1 MYIHKIKLTNIRGF
15 KSLEFDLQRPDKS
28 YAGWTVFTGD
38 NGSGKS
44 TLLKAVVM
52 GLVGPD
58 TTRSLQPSLNRWVNA
73 FSEDKTAAIH
83 LEVISASDDTSL
95 DGGGPPPKKPF
106 PVDLTLANGGK
117 QTELSAKPE
126 KGARKKSLPERTIWS
141 KNNSG
146 WFSCGYGPFR
156 RVFGASAE
164 ATEIMMA
171 RPTAP
176 YATMFQ
182 EAASLSPA
190 DRWLIDLDH
199 KASRD
204 SLSREKE
211 QLDVLLELL
220 KDELMPN
227 GMTVV
232 RVDPDGLWLVDSKGV
247 ELSWRDMSDGYRA
260 ALALLTD
267 IFRHLCHAHEEKNV
281 SSLVERSGE
290 GKMSVISSGVV
301 LIDEVDAHLHPEW
314 QREIGFWLKRHF
326 PNVQFLV
333 TTHSPIICQAADPNG
348 LFVLPEPGSEFDPH
362 AISDE
367 DYRKIISS
375 RPDTILLTPAFGLT
389 NTRSP
394 VAVEARAEYSR
405 LVALRRAV
413 GTLNSAEQKRFHQ
426 LELFVDNDEE
436 P

>member
-44 TLLKAVVM
+44 TLLKAIVM

-83 LEVISASDDTSL
+83 LEVTSAADDTSL

-117 QTELSAKPE
+117 QTELFAKPE
-126 KGARKKSLPERTIWS
+126 KGTKKKSLPERTIWS

-156 RVFGASAE
+156 RVFGASSE

-204 SLSREKE
+204 PSSREKE

-227 GMTVV
+227 GMTVK
-232 RVDPDGLWLVDSKGV
+232 RVDPDGLWLADSKGV

-267 IFRHLCHAHEEKNV
+267 IFRHLCHTHEET
-281 SSLVERSGE
+281 
-290 GKMSVISSGVV
+290 SVI
-301 LIDEVDAHLHPEW
+301 EV
-314 QREIGFWLKRHF
+314 G
-326 PNVQFLV
+326 
-333 TTHSPIICQAADPNG
+333 T
-348 LFVLPEPGSEFDPH
+348 
-362 AISDE
+362 
-367 DYRKIISS
+367 
-375 RPDTILLTPAFGLT
+375 
-389 NTRSP
+389 P
-394 VAVEARAEYSR
+394 VARCPPRRSRRAE
-405 LVALRRAV
+405 LPHRAPQE
-413 GTLNSAEQKRFHQ
+413 SAHT
-426 LELFVDNDEE
+426 E
-436 P
+436 PAPTQSARSQSPLQA